1 MSSLIKSMLNIKLLF
16 FATLRDRT
24 GLKQTEIEVP
34 EGTTIVELKAL
45 LQERFPGIGP
55 TLETA
60 LMSINREFAFD
71 KDEIPAGAEI
81 AIFPP
86 VSGG

>member
-1 MSSLIKSMLNIKLLF
+1 MHKIKLLF
-16 FATLRDRT
+16 FATLRDKTGMRET
-24 GLKQTEIEVP
+24 DFEVPAGTTIDGLKQ
-34 EGTTIVELKAL
+34 L
-45 LQERFPGIGP
+45 LESRFHGLAP

-60 LMSINREFAFD
+60 VMSINREFAFNTD
-71 KDEIPAGAEI
+71 VIPDGAEI

>member
-1 MSSLIKSMLNIKLLF
+1 MNTIKVLF
-16 FATLRDRT
+16 FATLRDRVGMRET
-24 GLKQTEIEVP
+24 ELEIDAGLTVDD
-34 EGTTIVELKAL
+34 LKSL
-45 LQERFPGIGP
+45 LNDRYPSAGP

-60 LMSINREFAFD
+60 IVSVNKEFAFNAD
-71 KDEIPAGAEI
+71 IIPEGAEI

>member
-1 MSSLIKSMLNIKLLF
+1 MHTIKLLF
-16 FATLRDRT
+16 FATLRDKT
-24 GLKQTEIEVP
+24 GMRETDIEVSP
-34 EGTTIVELKAL
+34 GTTVRTLKDL
-45 LQERFPGIGP
+45 LAGRFKDIGP

-60 LMSINREFAFD
+60 LVSINRDFAFD
-71 KDEIPAGAEI
+71 EDEIPAEAEV